1 MKRSSQIGLAAAG
14 VLLVATVWSMTSDEP
29 QENLVYDSLSDCR
42 AAGQLSA
49 QQCETAFSEASAARL
64 KDAPKFQ
71 SQAGCEVQ
79 YGANGCSSATIGGA
93 QYFIP
98 ALAGFMLARGLSGGQ
113 AQAQPLMPPTT
124 SACPPGSTQP
134 ECQQARSSSSGSSG
148 GSYGGSSSRSR
159 AYSTTTGSKVT
170 AAFAGGMS
178 RWAVI
183 SPHTYQHNGVEHTS
197 WLRHGSAF
205 PTRGPR
211 LRRGRG

>member
-14 VLLVATVWSMTSDEP
+14 VLLVATVWSMTGEDP
-29 QENLVYDSLSDCR
+29 QENLVYNSLSDCR
-42 AAGQLSA
+42 TAGQLTA
-49 QQCETAFSEASAARL
+49 QQCETAFSEATAARL

-113 AQAQPLMPPTT
+113 AQQAQPLMPPTT
-124 SACPPGSTQP
+124 ASCPPGSTQP

-148 GSYGGSSSRSR
+148 GSSSYGGSSSRSR
-159 AYSTTTGSKVT
+159 AYSTTSGRSIT
-170 AAFAGGMS
+170 AAFAAGARGGSTAATSTAS
-178 RWAVI
+178 R
-183 SPHTYQHNGVEHTS
+183 GGF
-197 WLRHGSAF
+197 GSIARSF
-205 PTRGPR
+205 SSHSSS
-211 LRRGRG
+211 

>member
-14 VLLVATVWSMTSDEP
+14 VLLVATVWSMTSEDP
-29 QENLVYDSLSDCR
+29 QENLVYNSLSDCR
-42 AAGQLSA
+42 AAGQVSA

-71 SQAGCEVQ
+71 SQVGCELQ

-124 SACPPGSTQP
+124 SACPQGSTQP

-148 GSYGGSSSRSR
+148 GSGYYGGSSRSR
-159 AYSTTTGSKVT
+159 AYSTTSGRSIT
-170 AAFAGGMS
+170 AAFAAGARGGGTAATSTAS
-178 RWAVI
+178 R
-183 SPHTYQHNGVEHTS
+183 GGF
-197 WLRHGSAF
+197 GSIARSF
-205 PTRGPR
+205 SSHSSS
-211 LRRGRG
+211 